1 MLLFGLSEGLGPS
14 GAPGPPPAL
23 DLAEAEPGHHR
34 AALLDAS
41 LLLYAVCP
49 LSLPHFGFMTVL
61 YHPIFFYGLFHQL
74 PHRCFS
80 SGTRRTSALCREVG
94 AVAWLCL
101 DL

>member
-1 MLLFGLSEGLGPS
+1 MLLFGLSEGFGPS

-41 LLLYAVCP
+41 LLLMLPV
-49 LSLPHFGFMTVL
+49 LFLPHFGFMTGSL
-61 YHPIFFYGLFHQL
+61 PSHFLLWLISSASPPLFQF
-74 PHRCFS
+74 RDAQNKRS
-80 SGTRRTSALCREVG
+80 LCREVG